1 MNVQS
6 PRAPAPPEAAR
17 LHYSAVESP
26 MQRQTEHEAE
36 PRPDRPSAA
45 WEEDRNRLE
54 QEIRELKAEQQRF
67 LECHVGLEE
76 QNSTLTTLYVACQR
90 LHSNLDRA
98 EVLLAAREII
108 TNLVG
113 CEEYALFCT
122 VPTGLL
128 RCVDSFGIDP
138 EECEKFCLSTE
149 ILWRVLQT
157 GEPFLSHRDSASRR
171 TGVEARIS
179 ACIPLKLG
187 STVTGAIALFRFLPQ
202 KPGLQKLDE
211 ELFQLLENHLAL
223 ALHCTELHEKW
234 TQKNGAEA

>member
-1 MNVQS
+1 MNTEP
-6 PRAPAPPEAAR
+6 PRAPEIPQAAR
-17 LHYSAVESP
+17 VHQPAVDNP
-26 MQRQTEHEAE
+26 MQRQPQHETE
-36 PRPDRPSAA
+36 PRLDRPSPA

-54 QEIRELKAEQQRF
+54 QEVRELKAEQQRF
-67 LECHVGLEE
+67 LECHMGLEE

-90 LHSNLDRA
+90 LHSTLDRA

-113 CEEYALFCT
+113 CEEYALFST

-138 EECEKFCLSTE
+138 EEGEKFCLSTE

-157 GEPFLSHRDSASRR
+157 GEPYLSQGDNAGGR
-171 TGVEARIS
+171 TGAEARIS
-179 ACIPLKLG
+179 ACIPLKLNG
-187 STVTGAIALFRFLPQ
+187 TVTGAIALFRFLPQ

-223 ALHCTELHEKW
+223 ALHCTDLHEKW